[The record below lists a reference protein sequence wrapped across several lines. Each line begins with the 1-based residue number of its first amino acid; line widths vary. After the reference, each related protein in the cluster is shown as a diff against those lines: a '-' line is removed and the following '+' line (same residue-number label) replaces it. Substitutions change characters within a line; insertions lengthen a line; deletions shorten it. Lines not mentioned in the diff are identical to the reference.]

1 MAFAK
6 GNVSS
11 DPKEYK
17 RFIGVASVKI
27 MAINPDKATHEK
39 LFNTTL
45 EENPNYLTKVT
56 TPSGNEVDNAR
67 ISFILKPL
75 NKNGGEIEGL
85 PLVTMSMFVQ
95 NRAFTNK
102 DNTKVQVIDKY
113 GNTCWVTNEDFKAKR
128 IPNDRNGNP
137 MNIDADYRAA
147 LVGEK
152 ELTDFIKEFLVIPNS
167 MMWDNTL
174 QKFVK
179 NSRVDNMDSCICRFD
194 KLDSIFKGDFSEIKD
209 AFGGMPENKVRVMLG
224 VRTDAQSGRMYQTVN
239 SRVFVRQ
246 ENPRMTAFEKE
257 IKNMMDQAASRGV
270 AMNTEYEAVDVHEY
284 KVTANTLTPSTTEIP
299 AQESTDKLPWE

>member
-11 DPKEYK
+11 EPKEYK
-17 RFIGVASVKI
+17 RFIGVTSVNVL
-27 MAINPDKATHEK
+27 AINPDKATHEK

-45 EENPNYLTKVT
+45 DEAPVYVTKVT
-56 TPSGNEVDNAR
+56 TPAGTEVDNAR

-75 NKNGGEIEGL
+75 KNGAEIEGL
-85 PLVTMSMFVQ
+85 PLVTMSLFIQ
-95 NRAFTNK
+95 NRTFTNK

-113 GNTCWVTNEDFKAKR
+113 GNTCWVTKEDFQAKR
-128 IPNDRNGNP
+128 VPNDKNGNP

-152 ELTDFIKEFLVIPNS
+152 ELTDFVKEFLVIPS
-167 MMWDNTL
+167 STMWDNTL
-174 QKFVK
+174 KKFVK
-179 NSRVDNMDSCICRFD
+179 NNKVDDMDSCICRFD
-194 KLDSIFKGDFSEIKD
+194 KLENIFKGDFSEIKE
-209 AFGGMPENKVRVMLG
+209 AFGGMPDNKVKVMLG
-224 VRTDAQSGRMYQTVN
+224 IRTDAQSGRMYQTVN

-257 IKNMMDQAASRGV
+257 IKSLIDSAASRGV
-270 AMNTEYEAVDVHEY
+270 ALNTEYEATEVHEY
-284 KVTANTLTPSTTEIP
+284 KVSANTLTPNTNEIP
-299 AQESTDKLPWE
+299 TQDTTDKLPWE